1 MIFLYHYINAIK
13 QNYIGFVC
21 FFLMFSSNMF
31 AQIINDGNLNIESL
45 TSVYFEDEYTN
56 NGIHN
61 NNGDLYLSSNFINN
75 DSTSAISG
83 TTFFKS
89 SINNIQTI
97 SGSTNK
103 INFYN
108 LEIDNSLLG
117 VQVVGNFGIFV
128 KLTRKLKFQN
138 FKIIIV

>member
-1 MIFLYHYINAIK
+1 MIFLYHNINAMK
-13 QNYIGFVC
+13 QNYFLFVC
-21 FFLMFSSNMF
+21 FFWIFSSNMF

-45 TSVYFEDEYTN
+45 TSVYFEDGYTN
-56 NGIHN
+56 NGIHK

-117 VQVVGNFGIFV
+117 VQVVDNFGVFV
-128 KLTRKLKFQN
+128 TNGVNLKAGDLRFSW
-138 FKIIIV
+138 